1 MNFGELSDL
10 LLYYLHRTDMTDK
23 IPGFV
28 ELARSRLSKDC
39 RFMGM
44 QEYIEV
50 PFTEES
56 SPLPADFLEV
66 KSLTVPVARGGY
78 RPLQFH
84 TNDNFGRV
92 SHAVVSGAPQFF
104 TLRAGSLVIS
114 PFNGSVEVPTVVSMN
129 YFQRPAKLVNPEDTN
144 SILEEYPELY
154 LHASLIYAHKAVQDH
169 ESEQVTHQQY
179 GVELRSAKESE
190 IYGQSGSPTMLGV

>member
-1 MNFGELSDL
+1 MNYGELKSL
-10 LLYYLHRTDMTDK
+10 LSYYLHRTDMEDK

-28 ELARSRLSKDC
+28 ELARARLSKDC

-44 QEYIEV
+44 QQYVEIE
-50 PFTEES
+50 FTEDS
-56 SPLPADFLEV
+56 SPLPVDFLEV
-66 KSLTVPVARGGY
+66 KSITVPIARGGY

-84 TNDNFGRV
+84 SNDNFGRV
-92 SHAVVSGAPQFF
+92 SGAVVSGSPQFF

-114 PFNGSVEVPTVVSMN
+114 PFSGSVETPTIVNMN
-129 YFQRPAKLVNPEDTN
+129 YFERPEKLIADEDTN
-144 SILEEYPELY
+144 AVLENYPELY

-179 GVELRSAKESE
+179 GIELQSAKESE